1 MVIHENLHQICLIFR
16 DMCFTI
22 YGLQKALFLRNFFHK
37 TLPNISNLYVNVSMH
52 QRIMYGSLWGPPV
65 HGSIDILD
73 WETLS
78 EGFFYD
84 HLVRIGATFRDYKLI
99 VGHIN

>member
-1 MVIHENLHQICLIFR
+1 MVIHENLRQKCLIFR
-16 DMCFTI
+16 AMCFAI
-22 YGLQKALFLRNFFHK
+22 YDLQKALFLRNVFDK

-52 QRIMYGSLWGPPV
+52 QRIMHGNLWGPPV

-78 EGFFYD
+78 EGF
-84 HLVRIGATFRDYKLI
+84 L
-99 VGHIN
+99 

>member
-1 MVIHENLHQICLIFR
+1 
-16 DMCFTI
+16 
-22 YGLQKALFLRNFFHK
+22 
-37 TLPNISNLYVNVSMH
+37 
-52 QRIMYGSLWGPPV
+52 MYGSLWGPPV

-84 HLVRIGATFRDYKLI
+84 HLVRIGATFRDFKLI
-99 VGHIN
+99 VGHINWSYCSPLFLISGLLTCSVAWHCIYLEMYVTTV

>member
-1 MVIHENLHQICLIFR
+1 MEVFLLLPDTNFWINEMLQQMVIHENLHQKCLVFR

-22 YGLQKALFLRNFFHK
+22 YVLQKALFLRNSFHK

-78 EGFFYD
+78 EGFF
-84 HLVRIGATFRDYKLI
+84 L
-99 VGHIN
+99 